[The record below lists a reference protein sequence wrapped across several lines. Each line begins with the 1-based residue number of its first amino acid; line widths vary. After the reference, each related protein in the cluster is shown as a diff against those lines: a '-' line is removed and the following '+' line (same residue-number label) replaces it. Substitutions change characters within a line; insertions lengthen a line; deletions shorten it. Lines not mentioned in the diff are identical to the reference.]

1 LAPGLPS
8 PARPNDD
15 CQAGGVELQATAF
28 GGLRPAMNAIRC
40 DIVWS
45 GLNLSDGLLEVADGF
60 AYMNT
65 GLQSRST
72 GRTWSL
78 SSWV

>member
-1 LAPGLPS
+1 
-8 PARPNDD
+8 
-15 CQAGGVELQATAF
+15 
-28 GGLRPAMNAIRC
+28 MNAIGC

-65 GLQSRST
+65 GLQSRSI